1 MDYASWLAQVQA
13 QGGQAVTLP
22 TNVPAALQAYVG
34 QPAARYSNAQ
44 YAALW
49 NAGRI
54 DPNAPQV
61 AANSGAYVY
70 VLAPSSAWT
79 GAPHTMTTGET
90 ITNAVFSAGDD
101 AADAVGLGGTL
112 SGITNFLHD
121 VGYQVAVGL
130 AVTAAVAYLLKRK
143 R

>member
-1 MDYASWLAQVQA
+1 MDYAAWLANIQG
-13 QGGQAVTLP
+13 QGGVAVTVP
-22 TNVPAALQAYVG
+22 ANVPSALQAYVG
-34 QPAARYSNAQ
+34 QPAARYTNAQ

-61 AANSGAYVY
+61 AANNGQYVY
-70 VLAPSSAWT
+70 VVAPASAWT
-79 GAPHTMTTGET
+79 GAPHTMTTGERVA
-90 ITNAVFSAGDD
+90 NAVYSAGDE

-112 SGITNFLHD
+112 EGIQNFLHD

-130 AVTAAVAYLLKRK
+130 AVTVALALLLKRK